1 MTIEKNKIAEVLFNN
16 PERISSEEIVHI
28 LSHLP
33 DGDKRGEFQQVSNV
47 KFDHNGSDLFE
58 STNVE
63 WEKVKEFDEFISN
76 LISGPTRKKKI
87 SQAVEELYNRL
98 EDPNERLKL
107 SVYCM
112 IQLKHAYKGAE
123 GMDGEIKRM
132 VKIDGKGDPKKMLRE
147 IGALRKVLDSIE
159 KVIRDNMKDDY

>member
-1 MTIEKNKIAEVLFNN
+1 LTVEKNKIAEVLFNN
-16 PERISSEEIVHI
+16 PEKISSDEIVHI

-33 DGDKRGEFQQVSNV
+33 DDNTKGEFQQVSNV

-58 STNVE
+58 STNTD
-63 WEKVKEFDEFISN
+63 WEKIRDFDDFISG
-76 LISGPTRKKKI
+76 LINGPNRKKKV

-112 IQLKHAYKGAE
+112 IQLKNAFSGSSNMPE
-123 GMDGEIKRM
+123 DIKKI
-132 VKIDGKGDPKKMLRE
+132 VKIDGKGDPKKMLSE
-147 IGALRKVLDSIE
+147 IRALRKVLDTIE
-159 KVIRDNMKDDY
+159 KVIKDNMDSDE